1 MAFWTKPV
9 KEFGKFFIGSL
20 ISPLCNEMGLL
31 LGPSVALDI
40 SFQSPFLLVKL

>member
-9 KEFGKFFIGSL
+9 KEFGRFFIGSL
-20 ISPLCNEMGLL
+20 LLCNEMGLL

-40 SFQSPFLLVKL
+40 NFQSPYLLVKL